1 MTAGQKIHIIGIGDD
16 GLAGLTQVARDII
29 GTAQLIVGS
38 AQTLSS
44 VSSTGAELKEVS
56 GDLDALVSL
65 IDHRSNDRIVILT
78 TGDPLF
84 FGVARYLCERLGKDR
99 FEVIPHVSMM
109 QTAFAR
115 IKESWDEAYL
125 ANLASIPLERAVEKI
140 RTAEKVGL
148 FTTEKISPADVA
160 AEMSNR
166 GIGYFTAFV
175 CENLGSPDERVT
187 QAELDELS
195 TLDFAP
201 LNVLILVRKP
211 DIPDKPRE
219 AGTGHLF
226 GNPDELF
233 LQSKP
238 KRGLLTP
245 VEVRVIALS
254 LMQLQPD
261 SIVWDVGAGS
271 GSISIEAARIACEGT
286 VYAIEMDPEDHQL
299 IQENA
304 ARFAVPNVVAI
315 IGKAPEAWRDLPDAD
330 AIFVGGTGREVSEIV
345 AASCARLRPGG
356 RIVVNCGSISNLST
370 VPKVLANNA
379 SDVEVRMVNIAHAT
393 DQLDSVRFESQNP
406 TFLISAR
413 KA

>member
-1 MTAGQKIHIIGIGDD
+1 LAAREKIHIIGIGDD
-16 GLAGLTQVARDII
+16 GLVGLTQAARDII
-29 GTAQLIVGS
+29 GAAQLIVGS
-38 AQTLSS
+38 AQTLSA
-44 VSSTGAELKEVS
+44 VLYTGAELREVS

-65 IDHRSNDRIVILT
+65 IDDRSHDRIVVLT

-125 ANLASIPLERAVEKI
+125 ANLASIPLERAVEKM
-140 RTAEKVGL
+140 RSAEKAGL
-148 FTTEKISPADVA
+148 FTTEQISPADVA
-160 AEMSNR
+160 AELSKR
-166 GIGYFTAFV
+166 GIDYFTAFV

-187 QAELDELS
+187 QAELNELS

-211 DIPDKPRE
+211 DVPDKPRE
-219 AGTGHLF
+219 AGTGRLF

-245 VEVRVIALS
+245 TEVRVIALS
-254 LMQLQPD
+254 LMELQPN

-271 GSISIEAARIACEGT
+271 GSVSIEAARIAREGT

-304 ARFAVPNVVAI
+304 ARFAVPNVVAVM
-315 IGKAPEAWRDLPDAD
+315 GKAPEAWQDLPDAD
-330 AIFVGGTGREVSEIV
+330 AIFVGGTGREVSEIA
-345 AASCARLRPGG
+345 AASCPRLRPGG
-356 RIVVNCGSISNLST
+356 RIVVNCGSISNLSA
-370 VPKVLANNA
+370 VPEALAKDA
-379 SDVEVRMVNIAHAT
+379 SDVEVRMVNIALAT
-393 DQLDSVRFESQNP
+393 NQLDSVRFESQNP

-413 KA
+413 RT

>member
-1 MTAGQKIHIIGIGDD
+1 MVAGEKIHIIGIGDD
-16 GLAGLTQVARDII
+16 GLAGLTQAARDIV
-29 GTAQLIVGS
+29 GKAQLIVGS
-38 AQTLSS
+38 AQTLSA
-44 VSSTGAELKEVS
+44 VLYTGAELREVS

-65 IDHRSNDRIVILT
+65 IDDRSSDRIVVLT

-84 FGVARYLCERLGKDR
+84 YGVARYLCERLGKDR

-125 ANLASIPLERAVEKI
+125 ANLASIPLERAVEKM
-140 RTAEKVGL
+140 RSAEKAGL
-148 FTTEKISPADVA
+148 FTTEQISPADVA
-160 AEMSNR
+160 AELSKR
-166 GIGYFTAFV
+166 GIDYFTAFV
-175 CENLGSPDERVT
+175 CENLGSPNERVT
-187 QAELDELS
+187 QADLNELS
-195 TLDFAP
+195 SLDFAP

-211 DIPDKPRE
+211 GVPDKPRT
-219 AGTGHLF
+219 ASTGRLF

-233 LQSKP
+233 LQSTP

-245 VEVRVIALS
+245 TEVRVIALS
-254 LMQLQPD
+254 LMELRPD
-261 SIVWDVGAGS
+261 SIVWDIGAGS
-271 GSISIEAARIACEGT
+271 GSVSIEAARIACEGT

-304 ARFAVPNVVAI
+304 TRFAVPNVVAVM
-315 IGKAPEAWRDLPDAD
+315 GKAPEAWQDLPDAD
-330 AIFVGGTGREVSEIV
+330 AIFVGGTGREVSEIA

-356 RIVVNCGSISNLST
+356 RIVVNCGSISNLSA
-370 VPKVLANNA
+370 VSEVLRNNT

-406 TFLISAR
+406 TFLISAQSC
-413 KA
+413 